1 MKHLYTAACFCLMAL
16 FPLTEYAAAQ
26 ITITSVL
33 VTGRA
38 IASGGGPIEF
48 VDDSD
53 MFSVNMFTDGIS
65 AFAHTGAEF
74 DGRFLNSSFAEASA
88 EFDGNSLTIETFSSA
103 SVFNEPTAAE
113 ARTFVEVAFRLDSSY
128 DVFFLDDIPGFPIG
142 DGFDGNPLAKNTF
155 SRTDDQMI
163 FYGIAEPFRIGP
175 GNYLI
180 RSESQ
185 AYDAFASNSSQF
197 ENFTRTEISF
207 TPVPEPSSIALLA
220 AACLTMA
227 SRRRRVA
234 NASV

>member
-74 DGRFLNSSFAEASA
+74 DGRFLNSSFAESSA
-88 EFDGNSLTIETFSSA
+88 EFDGETLTIETFSSA
-103 SVFNEPTAAE
+103 SVFNEPTSAE

-128 DVFFLDDIPGFPIG
+128 DVSFLDVPGFPIG

-155 SRTDDQMI
+155 SRTNDQMI
-163 FYGIAEPFRIGP
+163 FYEMAEFRIGP

-197 ENFTRTEISF
+197 DNFTRAEISF
-207 TPVPEPSSIALLA
+207 TPVPEPSSIALLVVS
-220 AACLTMA
+220 CLA
-227 SRRRRVA
+227 LVSRRRRATNVSA
-234 NASV
+234 G